1 MGISLLKEEKDLF
14 SGNYKTLMKE
24 NKDDITDGKIH
35 HALGLEESIVKMTVL
50 HNAIKL
56 SMAFFPEL
64 EQKF

>member
-1 MGISLLKEEKDLF
+1 
-14 SGNYKTLMKE
+14 MKE